1 MTAALQTY
9 ARETGIAIDTLKF
22 RTNVKEYYSEKMA
35 EIPEPEFGVNIH
47 GVFLQGADW
56 NLSYRRIAESQPG
69 TLFVKMPVIW
79 LEPVDEQ
86 TKFEDKAFD
95 CPLYK
100 TSLRAGELS
109 TTGHSTNFVLFLQ
122 LPSSQKPEYW
132 INRGAA
138 LLCQLDD

>member
-1 MTAALQTY
+1 
-9 ARETGIAIDTLKF
+9 
-22 RTNVKEYYSEKMA
+22 
-35 EIPEPEFGVNIH
+35 
-47 GVFLQGADW
+47 
-56 NLSYRRIAESQPG
+56 
-69 TLFVKMPVIW
+69 MPVIW

-86 TKFEDKAFD
+86 TKLEDKAFD

-122 LPSSQKPEYW
+122 LSSSQKPEYW